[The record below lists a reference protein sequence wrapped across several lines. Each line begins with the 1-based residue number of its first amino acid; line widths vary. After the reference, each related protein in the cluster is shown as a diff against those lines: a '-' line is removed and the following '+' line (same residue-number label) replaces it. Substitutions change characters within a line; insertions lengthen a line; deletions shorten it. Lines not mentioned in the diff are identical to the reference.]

1 MKNNSD
7 NEKDHQLS
15 SGIETVM
22 SSAAPSIIATPPA
35 SSSSSSSASSLNNS
49 NRYVDSNPRKHSQSL
64 CNLFIY
70 DLTTMSAFFITLRK
84 IFEAKK

>member
-35 SSSSSSSASSLNNS
+35 SSSSSASSLNNS